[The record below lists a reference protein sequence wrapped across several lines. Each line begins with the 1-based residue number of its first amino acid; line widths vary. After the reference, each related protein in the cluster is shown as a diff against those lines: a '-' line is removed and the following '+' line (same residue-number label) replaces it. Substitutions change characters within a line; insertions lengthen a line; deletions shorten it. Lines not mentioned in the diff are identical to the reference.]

1 MRRRIVAGNWKM
13 NTTYAEAMDL
23 VEGLKNALTQEVVG
37 DTGVIITPPSLYL
50 SDVVGALV
58 DNEFIA
64 VASQN
69 VHEKDNG
76 AFTGEISA
84 PMLSSLDV
92 DAVIIGHSERRQY
105 FGESNESCKV
115 KISQALNNELAA
127 IYCIGETLEE
137 RQSGNFMEV
146 ILGQCAEGLEGFIS
160 DDMDNIILAYE
171 PVWAIGTGEVA
182 TPEQAQEVHAGIR
195 AWLAER
201 FDAETAENV
210 SVLYGGSCKP
220 GNAAELFAQPDID
233 GGLIGGASLNAEDFT
248 GIIKARTNA

>member
-37 DTGVIITPPSLYL
+37 DTGVIITPPALYL

-64 VASQN
+64 VAAQN

-92 DAVIIGHSERRQY
+92 DAIIIGHKYNRPPLTPSSSIVRD
-105 FGESNESCKV
+105 
-115 KISQALNNELAA
+115 
-127 IYCIGETLEE
+127 IYIHGGDFK
-137 RQSGNFMEV
+137 RFVPPSV
-146 ILGQCAEGLEGFIS
+146 
-160 DDMDNIILAYE
+160 
-171 PVWAIGTGEVA
+171 
-182 TPEQAQEVHAGIR
+182 TP
-195 AWLAER
+195 
-201 FDAETAENV
+201 
-210 SVLYGGSCKP
+210 
-220 GNAAELFAQPDID
+220 
-233 GGLIGGASLNAEDFT
+233 
-248 GIIKARTNA
+248 

>member
-37 DTGVIITPPSLYL
+37 DTGVIITPPALYL

-64 VASQN
+64 VAAQN
-69 VHEKDNG
+69 VHEEDNG

-92 DAVIIGHSERRQY
+92 DAIIIGHSERRQY

-137 RQSGNFMEV
+137 RKSGDYMEV
-146 ILGQCAEGLEGFIS
+146 ILGQCAEGLDGFIA

-182 TPEQAQEVHAGIR
+182 TPAQAQEVHAGIR
-195 AWLAER
+195 AWLADR

-210 SVLYGGSCKP
+210 TVLYGGSCKP

-248 GIIKARTNA
+248 GIVKARTNA

>member
-64 VASQN
+64 VAAQN

-92 DAVIIGHSERRQY
+92 DAIIIGHSERRQY

-137 RQSGNFMEV
+137 RKSGDYMEV
-146 ILGQCAEGLEGFIS
+146 ILGQCAEGLDGFIA

-182 TPEQAQEVHAGIR
+182 TPAQAQEVHAGIR
-195 AWLAER
+195 AWLADR

-210 SVLYGGSCKP
+210 TVLYGGSCKP

-248 GIIKARTNA
+248 GIVKARTNA